1 MLVRP
6 NKQSQSF
13 VNLESE
19 EKFYTSD
26 KHFCPQDG
34 FVAFRRGEL
43 ISGNLGDVFYID
55 NVFDLVEFFNV
66 FFIVFFHVLQLFFFS
81 FFPFA
86 FIL

>member
-55 NVFDLVEFFNV
+55 NDFRFNGVF
-66 FFIVFFHVLQLFFFS
+66 
-81 FFPFA
+81 
-86 FIL
+86 